1 MKAMQIM
8 KHQVASV
15 DVSESIV
22 DALETMDDCGLD
34 EIPVVEDDQFVGVIK
49 ASVIHKASVFLG
61 AFEDIPDCPVGDF
74 LDCATTCTPTEEV
87 YKVLG
92 HMEQDNSSRS
102 YVVGEDGLLLGEIDF
117 LDLEDIL
124 PSDTHD
130 YASKREKFGFQ
141 HEAN

>member
-1 MKAMQIM
+1 
-8 KHQVASV
+8 
-15 DVSESIV
+15 
-22 DALETMDDCGLD
+22 
-34 EIPVVEDDQFVGVIK
+34 
-49 ASVIHKASVFLG
+49 
-61 AFEDIPDCPVGDF
+61 
-74 LDCATTCTPTEEV
+74 
-87 YKVLG
+87 
-92 HMEQDNSSRS
+92 MEQDNSSRS